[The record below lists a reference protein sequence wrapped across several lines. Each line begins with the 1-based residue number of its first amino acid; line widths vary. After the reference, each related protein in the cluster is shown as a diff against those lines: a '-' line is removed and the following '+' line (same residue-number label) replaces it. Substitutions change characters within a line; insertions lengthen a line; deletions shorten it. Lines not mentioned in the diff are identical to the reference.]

1 MNKIKL
7 ALTLLPVLQV
17 LYDLDVIDIQP
28 GSVPYVQLTEEA
40 FRETFTDF
48 HEEHGYLVT
57 HLDGVKILAVIR
69 DA

>member
-28 GSVPYVQLTEEA
+28 GNVPYIQLTEDA
-40 FRETFTDF
+40 FRETFKDF
-48 HEEHGYLVT
+48 REEGSYLVT
-57 HLDGVKILAVIR
+57 HLDGVTIVAVIK